1 MEQPTLPEILEGTL
15 DHRAESLG
23 EIVPTGLDG
32 IARRVHRRRA
42 RRRAV
47 AVGGSLAVV
56 AVGVAGLFLVQ
67 RGDGTPA
74 SGTPAPSAA
83 PPATELVDVGGLWRC
98 EGLVGADGEFTYFDD
113 CEEVPDGTE
122 IALVPDQLAASSPT
136 TSAVQA
142 EQTYTVVAGDSIF
155 KIAERYGLEMDV
167 LANYNRWEDGIDHVL
182 DIGDVVK
189 IPPGAPTTPTTPTNP
204 TASTTD

>member
-23 EIVPTGLDG
+23 EIVPTDLDG
-32 IARRVHRRRA
+32 VARRVHRRRA

-47 AVGGSLAVV
+47 AVGGSLAI
-56 AVGVAGLFLVQ
+56 VGVGVVGLLLVP
-67 RGDGTPA
+67 RGDADPA
-74 SGTPAPSAA
+74 SGTAAPSAA

-113 CEEVPDGTE
+113 CEEVEDGTE
-122 IALVPDQLAASSPT
+122 IALAPDQLAGSSPT
-136 TSAVQA
+136 TAAVLA

-167 LANYNRWEDGIDHVL
+167 LANYNRWDDGIDHVL

-189 IPPGAPTTPTTPTNP
+189 IPPGAPTNPAGATATT
-204 TASTTD
+204 SG

>member
-23 EIVPTGLDG
+23 EIVPTDLDG
-32 IARRVHRRRA
+32 VARRVHRRRA

-47 AVGGSLAVV
+47 AVGGSLAIVGV
-56 AVGVAGLFLVQ
+56 GAVGLLLVP
-67 RGDGTPA
+67 RGDADPA
-74 SGTPAPSAA
+74 SGTAAPSAA
-83 PPATELVDVGGLWRC
+83 PPSTELVDVGGLWRC
-98 EGLVGADGEFTYFDD
+98 DGLVGADGEFTYFDD

-122 IALVPDQLAASSPT
+122 IVLAPDQLAGSSPT
-136 TSAVQA
+136 TAAVQA

-155 KIAERYGLEMDV
+155 EIAERYGLEMDV

-189 IPPGAPTTPTTPTNP
+189 IPPGAPTSPAGP
-204 TASTTD
+204 TATTSG